1 MFTTLEKERQI
12 LIVYPHPDDEAFSCA
27 GVSKMYANMGVPI
40 TYACLTLG
48 EMGRNLGNPP
58 FATRESLP
66 EIRRQELKDACVA
79 MGISDLRMMGLRD
92 KTIEFED
99 DEKMI
104 KLVADLI
111 DELNPSL
118 VITFMPG
125 FAVHPDHEA
134 TARAV
139 VTAVRRMPK
148 EARPKIWSCAFAND
162 TVARNGE
169 APIVVDIASVK
180 NDKVAALRAHA
191 SQTAWM
197 MAETTKRVDEG
208 QALSD
213 SWLSVEKFYP
223 IQHPDEVDSSI
234 DSSYL

>member
-1 MFTTLEKERQI
+1 MLTTLEKERQV

-27 GVSKMYANMGVPI
+27 GVTRMYANMGVPI

-66 EIRRQELKDACVA
+66 EIRRQELKDACKA
-79 MGISDLRMMGLRD
+79 MGIEDLRMMGLRD

-99 DEKMI
+99 DEKMV

-111 DELNPSL
+111 AELNPSL
-118 VITFMPG
+118 IITFLPG

-134 TARAV
+134 TGRAV
-139 VTAVRRMPK
+139 VEAVRRMPK
-148 EARPKIWSCAFAND
+148 ETRPSIWACAFANN
-162 TVARNGE
+162 TVEMNGE
-169 APIVVDIASVK
+169 APIVVDISSVK
-180 NDKVAALRAHA
+180 TDKVAALRAHA

-197 MAETTKRVDEG
+197 MAETTKRIEDGEE
-208 QALSD
+208 LNN
-213 SWLSVEKFYP
+213 SWLTVEKFYP
-223 IQHPDEVDSSI
+223 IQHDDEIDSSI
-234 DSSYL
+234 DSAYL